1 MPQGRQSSPNQGPSM
16 PQEQQG
22 RRLWRG
28 FRLVWIPRSLALLLH
43 EDHQELLR
51 RLTQLEKLIMATKD
65 EVNAAVKV
73 LGDKIDAFIASH
85 TGQTAEEIQKLLDD
99 QKAALMAEDATM
111 DAKDFD
117 DISAAIMAIANRV
130 PPKFEASGQG
140 G

>member
-1 MPQGRQSSPNQGPSM
+1 
-16 PQEQQG
+16 
-22 RRLWRG
+22 
-28 FRLVWIPRSLALLLH
+28 
-43 EDHQELLR
+43 
-51 RLTQLEKLIMATKD
+51 MATKD